1 MDFRVLLAF
10 GAASIAGCADS
21 VTSPPRAPTREDS
34 TIAFVGANVVP
45 LDTERVL
52 ASQTVLVRGGLIV
65 KVGPS
70 SEVAVPVRARVV
82 DARGKYLLPGLAD
95 MHAHLVREEDLL
107 LYAARGVTTVRNMW
121 GAPVHLAWRERVAR
135 GTLVGPTIIT
145 AGPIVDGENP
155 SHDGSLVV
163 RDAAEAKAAIALHQ
177 AAGYDFV
184 KVYSGLSLPAFEAL
198 MLAAKSAGLPVAGH
212 VPRAVGLP
220 RAVDDGQRTIEHL
233 TAFSEALQTDDSPV
247 AGKFDR
253 ASRARKL
260 DFVDEAKLAP
270 LVERIRQSGA
280 WVCPTRVVM
289 SDDESPDALRQR
301 LARPET
307 KYVGAFDRAIWE
319 TELERSPEQIAQGA
333 RSIALGERVIKALH
347 EGHAKLLVGTDPANP
362 FVIPGYSVHEELA
375 QLVRAGMSPYEAL
388 RAATAGAAELLGDAS
403 AGTIAAG
410 KRADLL
416 LVEENPLADIHAT
429 ERIAGVMVRGRY
441 FGPSELAS
449 LLATVEASAR
459 GDHDPFAQAPPLVGG
474 DGRTEFSATFA
485 ITWREIGFG
494 AERVLVTTTSTGER
508 IIHAQSFDPHTGQR
522 ATMHLATG
530 ADGRVR
536 RLSLESDGPTGRGH
550 AELTR
555 DASGGAAKVDALLLP
570 GVPAHLDVPV
580 APAALLTVHAFFASQ
595 IVLLLGMTKL
605 EIGESYEACGA
616 ELSLGSAIDLPAKTW
631 TITRL
636 ADARLQAA
644 PARRYAVAEGKK
656 PPMIVTLDARGWPI
670 RGESD
675 VFGAKLRF
683 ERTN

>member
-10 GAASIAGCADS
+10 AAASIAACAGCADTA
-21 VTSPPRAPTREDS
+21 TSTPRSAIPEDS

-70 SEVAVPVRARVV
+70 SEVTVPVRARVL
-82 DARGKYLLPGLAD
+82 DAHGKFLLPGLAD

-121 GAPVHLAWRERVAR
+121 GAPVHLAWRERIAR

-163 RDAAEAKAAIALHQ
+163 RDAAEARAAIALHQ

-198 MLAAKSAGLPVAGH
+198 ALAAKAVGLPVAGH
-212 VPRAVGLP
+212 VPRAVGLV
-220 RAVDDGQRTIEHL
+220 RAIDDGQRSVEHL

-260 DFVDEAKLAP
+260 DFIDDAKLAP
-270 LVERIRQSGA
+270 LVERIRQGGA

-289 SDDESPDALRQR
+289 SDEEAPDAQKRR
-301 LARPET
+301 LARPEL
-307 KYVGAFDRAIWE
+307 KYVGGFDRAIWE
-319 TELERSPEQIAQGA
+319 TEVERAPEQVAQDA
-333 RSIALGERVIKALH
+333 RSIAFGERIITALH

-362 FVIPGYSVHEELA
+362 FVIPGYSLHEELA
-375 QLVRAGMSPYEAL
+375 QLVRAGMSPFEAL
-388 RAATAGAAELLGDAS
+388 RAATAGAAEFLGDAS

-410 KRADLL
+410 KRADLV
-416 LVEENPLADIHAT
+416 LVDDNPLADIHAT
-429 ERIAGVMVRGRY
+429 ERIAGVMIRGRY

-474 DGRTEFSATFA
+474 DGRTELSATFR
-485 ITWREIGFG
+485 ITWREIDFG
-494 AERVLVTTTSTGER
+494 AERVLVTTSRAGER
-508 IIHAQSFDPHTGQR
+508 VIHAQSFDPHAGQR
-522 ATMHLATG
+522 ATIHLATG
-530 ADGRVR
+530 ANGRGQ

-555 DASGGAAKVDALLLP
+555 DANGANVEALLLP
-570 GVPAHLDVPV
+570 GVPARLDVPV
-580 APAALLTVHAFFASQ
+580 APAAVLTAHAFFASQ
-595 IVLLLGMTKL
+595 LVLLPRMEKL
-605 EIGESYEACGA
+605 EVGDSYEAPGV
-616 ELSLGSAIDLPAKTW
+616 ELSVGSAIELPPKTW
-631 TITRL
+631 TVMRL
-636 ADARLQAA
+636 ADATSG
-644 PARRYAVAEGKK
+644 RRFAIAEGKK
-656 PPMIVTLDARGWPI
+656 PPMILTVDARGWPVL
-670 RGESD
+670 GETD

-683 ERTN
+683 VRTN